1 MSIRV
6 LIVDDSPTMRGLI
19 AATLRTDPDIEIVG
33 EAGDP
38 LEARGAIKALDP
50 DVVTLDIEM
59 PNMSGLEFLERLM
72 RLRPTPVV
80 MVSTLTQHGADETIA
95 ALALGAVDCVGKPTG
110 PGDREFRRLPEVVRA
125 AAGARLQTLP
135 SARSEAP
142 APEYRPSGRVV
153 ALGASTGGVE
163 ALLQVISGFPA
174 NCPPTVITQHM
185 PASFT
190 PSFAARL
197 DRTCA
202 PQVSEARDG
211 DKLETGRVYLAPGGV
226 AHLKVERVGL
236 DLRCRLV
243 EGDLVSGHR
252 PSVDVLFRSV
262 AQACG
267 GQAVAALLTGMGRDG
282 ADGLLALRH
291 AGAVTIAQDEA
302 TCVVFGM
309 PRVAFEIGA
318 AERQLPLGR
327 IAPALLAATQ
337 KSPVGVA

>member
-1 MSIRV
+1 MTIRV

-38 LEARGAIKALDP
+38 LEARVAIKELDP

-125 AAGARLQTLP
+125 AAGARLQTLAP
-135 SARSEAP
+135 ARSEPVA
-142 APEYRPSGRVV
+142 EYRPSGRVV

-202 PQVSEARDG
+202 PQVTEARDG
-211 DKLETGRVYLAPGGV
+211 DKLETGRVYLAPGGA
-226 AHLKVERVGL
+226 AHLKVERLGL

-243 EGDLVSGHR
+243 EDDLVSGHR

-282 ADGLLALRH
+282 ADGLLTLRR

-302 TCVVFGM
+302 TSVVFGM
-309 PRVAFEIGA
+309 PRVAFEIGG

-337 KSPVGVA
+337 KSPVGVS

>member
-1 MSIRV
+1 MTIRV

-19 AATLRTDPDIEIVG
+19 AATLRVDPDIEVVG

-80 MVSTLTQHGADETIA
+80 MVSTLTQHGAEETIA

-110 PGDREFRRLPEVVRA
+110 PGDRDFQRLPEVVRA
-125 AAGARLQTLP
+125 AAGARLQT
-135 SARSEAP
+135 AP
-142 APEYRPSGRVV
+142 GPRAEPTPEFRPSGRIV

-185 PASFT
+185 PATFT

-197 DRTCA
+197 DRTCP

-211 DKLETGRVYLAPGGV
+211 DKLETGRVYLAPGGA
-226 AHLKVERVGL
+226 AHLKVERSGM

-262 AQACG
+262 AQAVG
-267 GQAVAALLTGMGRDG
+267 GQAAAALLTGMGRDG
-282 ADGLLALRH
+282 ADGLLALRR
-291 AGAVTIAQDEA
+291 AGAATVAQDEA
-302 TCVVFGM
+302 TSVVFGM

-327 IAPALLAATQ
+327 IASALLAATQ